1 MKVIGITGGVGAGK
15 SRILAILRQEYHA
28 EVIQADEVAKA
39 LEEPGCEGLRLLVD
53 AFGTGILDE
62 AGRLDRGRFASL
74 IFQDEEARQTVNRII
89 HPMTWKEIC
98 RQVSESRAPLVAVE
112 AALFDENS
120 RSLCEELWYID
131 TDPETRISRL
141 MESRGYSRSRCLDMM
156 ARQADRQ
163 FFLKLADV
171 VIDNN
176 GSEDDLR
183 RQMEAQLG
191 PAKEKAMEGTGR

>member
-15 SRILAILRQEYHA
+15 SRILTILRQEYCA

-39 LEEPGCEGLRLLVD
+39 LEEPGCEGLRLLAD
-53 AFGTGILDE
+53 AFGIGILDE
-62 AGRLDRGRFASL
+62 TGRLDRGRFASL
-74 IFQDEEARQTVNRII
+74 IFQDEAARQRVNEII

-112 AALFDENS
+112 AALFDESS

-131 TDPETRISRL
+131 ADEETRIRRL
-141 MESRGYSRSRCLDMM
+141 MENRGYTRKRCLDMI
-156 ARQADRQ
+156 AGQADRQ

-176 GSEDDLR
+176 GSLDAVR
-183 RQMEAQLG
+183 RQIEAQLG
-191 PAKEKAMEGTGR
+191 PAKETVTEGTGR